1 MDQFN
6 SFKVL
11 DVGEEVLS
19 HCYRVVREIK
29 VMNYVEWGAGQE
41 EILKPISKN
50 QRGFCPKTYSC
61 DSEYSTL
68 FINILGETYLAKGNW
83 IIPYLKEVGYAE
95 GRYSA
100 RSWLKPRYKCFDQD
114 LGHRFYMLPG
124 EDPIKRETQQRLEVV
139 SPIVDRKSTLGRCL
153 KEVSLVDIG
162 DEVLANCVL
171 IPDNGIEIGS
181 AYGDGRLGYYLQEP
195 PTGNNYAIKTYS
207 KSANKDRGS
216 TMFITV
222 SGETYITPGEWII
235 PILKEAGYTEGTYP
249 SYYFSGDYYRYP
261 SSTENIGEKH
271 KLEMV
276 FNPFKKTI
284 SNNQD
289 K

>member
-1 MDQFN
+1 MASSLYKICSPSVVFEMIGDRVN
-6 SFKVL
+6 SYL
-11 DVGEEVLS
+11 D
-19 HCYRVVREIK
+19 IK
-29 VMNYVEWGAGQE
+29 NVNVDIWKN
-41 EILKPISKN
+41 LKDNEAIV
-50 QRGFCPKTYSC
+50 PKKLLDKY
-61 DSEYSTL
+61 
-68 FINILGETYLAKGNW
+68 G
-83 IIPYLKEVGYAE
+83 
-95 GRYSA
+95 
-100 RSWLKPRYKCFDQD
+100 
-114 LGHRFYMLPG
+114 
-124 EDPIKRETQQRLEVV
+124 
-139 SPIVDRKSTLGRCL
+139 
-153 KEVSLVDIG
+153 VDIG

-195 PTGNNYAIKTYS
+195 PTGNNFAIKTYS

-235 PILKEAGYTEGTYP
+235 PILKEAGYTEGNYP

-271 KLEMV
+271 KLEIV
-276 FNPFKKTI
+276 FNPFKKAN